1 MENVR
6 KQRETKFVTTERRK
20 KQLLSEP
27 NYHNTKFSMENVL
40 AIEIIKT
47 QILMKSPVYYI

>member
-20 KQLLSEP
+20 KHLLSEP

-47 QILMKSPVYYI
+47 QILMKSPVCYI